1 MKWELPHQRERGQG
15 SEPGRCLLVKWEL
28 FFGGVSTVL
37 LLSSSERL
45 MGLGTDQELP
55 HQHERGQGS
64 EPGRCLLVKWELFFG
79 GVSTVLLLS
88 SSERLMGLGTDQ
100 EPETA
105 VGVVNNGPLSVTPE

>member
-1 MKWELPHQRERGQG
+1 MKWEM
-15 SEPGRCLLVKWEL
+15 
-28 FFGGVSTVL
+28 FFGGVSTAL

-55 HQHERGQGS
+55 HQGERGQGS
-64 EPGRCLLVKWELFFG
+64 ESGRCLLVKWEMFFG
-79 GVSTVLLLS
+79 GVSTMLLLS